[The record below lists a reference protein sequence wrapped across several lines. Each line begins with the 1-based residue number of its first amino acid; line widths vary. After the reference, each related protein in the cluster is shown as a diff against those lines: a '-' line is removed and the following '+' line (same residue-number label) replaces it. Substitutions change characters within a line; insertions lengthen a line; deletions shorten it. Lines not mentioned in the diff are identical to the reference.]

1 MSGRKQVLVA
11 LDQAEYRRIND
22 AEMKMRFNPGELPA
36 VWQTIQHRNQQ
47 WLQEERRQSDDR
59 ARAYEQYLSGLGG
72 EIRQIEQRTLQNIQ
86 RHRDELAD
94 AVNTM
99 QNGLLEHSQR
109 ILQEQSLFNQELAAQ
124 SAQNAAL
131 LQNAL
136 SHRNEE
142 IGARRAAAR
151 SWIRDTY
158 NLGKYIV
165 DSYDFRKFAPGR
177 VEELEQKLWQAQ
189 DNLANNLPEAAVVVA
204 QECFRE
210 FTALRAQLEL
220 ETSRFSA
227 LRNMAGN
234 VLTEL
239 REMGN
244 ANRRVP
250 AMDLEGKELEI
261 DLDVDVWS
269 GYRLSRWMEM
279 VEAYQRQVE
288 QNAENLDVPAL
299 RNLVQVSAPDLKTKF
314 QNIIFQA
321 RMAVI
326 HSQLRINIA
335 DIVIRALTMQGFD
348 LAEAHY
354 LDDDQSQA
362 YTARVVNP
370 EGAEV
375 VVQVAPVT
383 GTSLKSKL
391 SLENHDS
398 IERTENE
405 LKRRAEEIRKT
416 LNAFGL
422 HTGTVE
428 VLANDLPQMEGTP
441 QPEPEPAEPLPSRP
455 TAVEPI
461 KARLVS
467 EAEPRIER
475 TPFIE

>member
-11 LDQAEYRRIND
+11 LNQAEYRRLND

-36 VWQTIQHRNQQ
+36 VVQTIQKQNHQ
-47 WLQEERRQSDDR
+47 WLQEERRQSETR
-59 ARAYEQYLSGLGG
+59 AQAYEQYLASLGG
-72 EIRQIEQRTLQNIQ
+72 EIRQIEQRTLHNIQ
-86 RHRDELAD
+86 QYRNELLD
-94 AVNTM
+94 AVHAV
-99 QNGLLEHSQR
+99 QSGFIESSQR
-109 ILQEQSLFNQELAAQ
+109 ILEEQAVFNQELAAQ

-136 SHRNEE
+136 AHRNEE

-151 SWIRDTY
+151 SWIRDAY
-158 NLGKYIV
+158 NLGKHIV
-165 DSYDFRKFAPGR
+165 DTYDFRKFAPGR

-189 DNLANNLPEAAVVVA
+189 DNLANNLPEAAVVLA

-210 FTALRAQLEL
+210 FTALRARLEL
-220 ETSRFSA
+220 ETTRFSA
-227 LRNMAGN
+227 LRNLAGN
-234 VLTEL
+234 ILAEL
-239 REMGN
+239 HEMGN
-244 ANRRVP
+244 ACRRVP
-250 AMDLEGKELEI
+250 AITLDGKELDI

-288 QNAENLDVPAL
+288 QGGEALDTAAL
-299 RNLVQVSAPDLKTKF
+299 RNLIQVSAPELKSKF

-321 RMAVI
+321 RMAVLN
-326 HSQLRINIA
+326 SQLRINIA
-335 DIVIRALTMQGFD
+335 DIVIRALTTQGFD

-362 YTARVVNP
+362 YTARVVNA

-375 VVQVAPVT
+375 VIQVEPVT
-383 GTSLKSKL
+383 GSGLKSKL

-398 IERTENE
+398 VERTQNE

-416 LNAFGL
+416 LSAFGL
-422 HTGTVE
+422 HTGTIE
-428 VLANDLPQMEGTP
+428 VVKEESPQREDEVRSGD
-441 QPEPEPAEPLPSRP
+441 EENEPLTPNLEP
-455 TAVEPI
+455 VEAL
-461 KARLVS
+461 KVR
-467 EAEPRIER
+467 EPREVERKVVR